1 MMNKITRRA
10 FLAAAGA
17 MLTVSAL
24 PAGAEAFPNKPVTL
38 IVGYPAGGPI
48 DTAARVL
55 GARLSEMWKQ
65 PVVVDNRPGAN
76 GAIGA
81 GIASRAA
88 PDGYTLFVNSFHH
101 AVLPSLM
108 SNLTY
113 DIKKDLVPVSFVV
126 QYDIFLVAH
135 PSVKANTVSELI
147 ALAKKKPGEVTYA
160 SAGSGGGTHLAGEL
174 FKLQA
179 GVDLLQIPYKGSA
192 PAMTDVLGG
201 QVNLMFADGPASVSH
216 IKKGTVKVLAVGS
229 PKRSPIMPNVPTF
242 NESGLKGY
250 EAYAWAGVMA
260 PAGTPK
266 NIVDKISKDV
276 ATALNHPEAK
286 ERLFGVGGVARPS
299 TPEQYG
305 KFFDSEMKR
314 WAKVI
319 KDANIKID

>member
-1 MMNKITRRA
+1 MNKNTRRA
-10 FLAAAGA
+10 FLVTAGL
-17 MLTVSAL
+17 MLTAAAL
-24 PAGAEAFPNKPVTL
+24 PAAADTFPTKPVTL

-55 GARLSEMWKQ
+55 GARLSAIWKQ

-76 GAIGA
+76 GALGA
-81 GIASRAA
+81 GIAARST

-108 SNLTY
+108 PKLTY
-113 DIKKDLVPVSFVV
+113 DIKKDFVPVSFIT

-135 PSVKANTVSELI
+135 PSVPAKSISELI
-147 ALAKKKPGEVTYA
+147 ALAKKEPGKLTYA

-179 GVDLLQIPYKGSA
+179 GVDLMQVTYKGSS
-192 PAMTDVLGG
+192 PALTDVLGG
-201 QVNLMFADGPASVSH
+201 QVNLMFADGAVAVPH

-229 PKRSPIMPNVPTF
+229 PKRSPILPDVPTF
-242 NESGLKGY
+242 AESGLKGY
-250 EAYAWAGVMA
+250 EAYAWAGLLA

-266 NIVDKISKDV
+266 SLVDKISKDV
-276 ATALNHPEAK
+276 GIALNHPEAK
-286 ERLFGVGGVARPS
+286 ERLNNVGGTVRPS

-305 KFFDSEMKR
+305 AFFDSEMAR
-314 WAKVI
+314 WSKVI
-319 KDANIKID
+319 KDAHIKID